1 MRQKHEKLIEA
12 YKEKSKNQQQTQ
24 KLYQTLKQQQFAAG
38 IELVA
43 DTDAG
48 HVLHENGDGRR
59 GDSGSDTNLRHYH
72 HDEQRPRAGASDIWP
87 TISKAGAN
95 RSGVENSRKSAS
107 IRTLNMR

>member
-38 IELVA
+38 IELAA

-48 HVLHENGDGRR
+48 HVLHENGGGRR
-59 GDSGSDTNLRHYH
+59 ADSGSDTHLRHYH

-87 TISKAGAN
+87 TISKAGGN
-95 RSGVENSRKSAS
+95 RSGMESSRKSIS
-107 IRTLNMR
+107 TR